1 MLNKRPGNSFLIVVL
16 IVILGITSI
25 RHPDIK
31 AKFSSSY
38 RQALF
43 NQLQSELA
51 ANEFNPEHYWQ
62 FRERFSPGSFSR
74 NQKNTGFFAT
84 FRITAIE
91 NELTPLFNY
100 ESNYLN
106 SLDALIPVSSIS
118 TLKNINNA
126 LPSEIVSS
134 GENFVLIKRTD
145 TDYVLAFFEPIE
157 EMQKVFGM
165 FDYIPK
171 ENDLLKDKLW
181 YNITFL
187 KID

>member
-62 FRERFSPGSFSR
+62 FRERFSPGSFITD
-74 NQKNTGFFAT
+74 QTNTDFLST
-84 FRITAIE
+84 FKITRV
-91 NELTPLFNY
+91 NEEPTSLLFY
-100 ESNYLN
+100 HSKYLN
-106 SLDALIPVSSIS
+106 SVD
-118 TLKNINNA
+118 
-126 LPSEIVSS
+126 
-134 GENFVLIKRTD
+134 G
-145 TDYVLAFFEPIE
+145 
-157 EMQKVFGM
+157 
-165 FDYIPK
+165 
-171 ENDLLKDKLW
+171 LLKGPFSQ
-181 YNITFL
+181 IA
-187 KID
+187 

>member
-62 FRERFSPGSFSR
+62 FRERFSPGSFLR
-74 NQKNTGFFAT
+74 NQKNTGFFST
-84 FRITAIE
+84 FRITAAE

-100 ESNYLN
+100 ESSYIN
-106 SLDALIPVSSIS
+106 SLDALIPNSSIS
-118 TLKNINNA
+118 ILTNIKSEF
-126 LPSEIVSS
+126 PGEIVSS
-134 GENFVLIKRTD
+134 GENFVLIKRTE
-145 TDYVLAFFEPIE
+145 TDYILAFFEPIE
-157 EMQKVFGM
+157 EMQKVFGL

-171 ENDLLKDKLW
+171 EKDLLKDKLW
-181 YNITFL
+181 YNITFI
-187 KID
+187 KND